1 MRKLELLIIG
11 LFLSSIITGCS
22 DTKEVGTI
30 KQSKLEMC
38 PTATV
43 EEMVNGFMGDPSWES
58 DITENDIKF
67 VNISGDITY
76 ADKPVRAV
84 LQFFFSK
91 DGTSFEYN
99 AFEINEVPQNQF
111 IAGALLEKMCE
122 STK

>member
-1 MRKLELLIIG
+1 MSKLKLLIVG

-22 DTKEVGTI
+22 DTKEVETI
-30 KQSKLEMC
+30 KQSKLKMC

-43 EEMVNGFMGDPSWES
+43 EEMVNGFMGDSSWES
-58 DITENDIKF
+58 DITENGIKF

-84 LQFFFSK
+84 LQFFFNK

-111 IAGALLEKMCE
+111 IAIALLKKMCE
-122 STK
+122 NAR